1 MLSVVIIGDVV
12 EAANPAPYVKFSENA
27 DGQIDY
33 QITSFQMDGTLYAG
47 SLAWTRVRAG
57 EVGPELVQGEDMG
70 HARAL
75 AVAVICRGTDLTP
88 LFKEVQRVLV
98 GTRVMVLLE
107 LQLDKRGRPR
117 LQTQELQIL
126 KVAPGARLARPT
138 LPPIVHFDNGSEFS
152 PVVGTKPK
160 G

>member
-1 MLSVVIIGDVV
+1 MLSLVIIGDVV
-12 EAANPAPYVKFSENA
+12 EAANPAPYVKFSENV

-33 QITSFQMDGTLYAG
+33 QITSFRMDGTLHAG
-47 SLAWTRVRAG
+47 SLAWTRVRSG
-57 EVGPELVQGEDMG
+57 EVGLELVQGEDVG
-70 HARAL
+70 HARSL

-88 LFKEVQRVLV
+88 LFREVQRALV

-107 LQLDKRGRPR
+107 LQLDNRGRPR

-126 KVAPGARLARPT
+126 KAAPGALLARPT
-138 LPPIVHFDNGSEFS
+138 LPPIVHFDNGADFS
-152 PVVGTKPK
+152 PAVGKSK